1 MIKHFILLFVWCH
14 LALAWDSSCPH
25 VESVAPQ
32 SGVVLDTSPTNNNAF
47 TITFSHNVSMM
58 SGGVLTPLSSLS
70 SSNLNQIFIVAGSKP
85 ISLARNS
92 FVSFPSAVSLNLAA
106 PGRSLIVSF
115 RLSISASDYYADL
128 MLADVFYLT
137 KSGKSLPFSSPAT
150 YRLQNVAPDTC
161 LANIASPVTSLCSF
175 VDASSVPSTPVS
187 SPTWSGTINEE
198 LAVSDPSQIS
208 FCKRRGIAQFE
219 SLLTTQVNIS
229 VNIQNSGSASS
240 SLGAIKLTHQ
250 DVEYELLSDWVVSI
264 QRNDTK
270 FVVPTIPNTQRY
282 YDAMEVSRGRIA
294 NSTYLAGLVDTSV
307 SSATVQTFLN
317 AASAGSLT
325 LIVLNLAPEQA
336 WDYVDSWT
344 TTSQYES
351 GLSTA
356 QLRFANLS
364 AGTSTFINFNSVWT
378 IRQETG
384 VDCSGCAARKAFCP
398 FCSLEYHQ
406 LVQDTSVPFRAF
418 QPVSDINQFLPSHGV
433 QMTLLA
439 QGVPVTTVVPRT
451 LGSTMWTSPEI
462 RPSTFFDVRGLYQAS
477 AFSNISERVMLQSS
491 SEQISTE
498 AQFIGS
504 SCNQIGVSFQSFTAQ
519 SNFCNLPFGSCLQNQ
534 ISQLRR
540 SAENYTPFHHPALA
554 GSVSCATGLCSRA
567 LLQPDN
573 SSLELQVYQVVPL
586 SVTLRLSANDVVL
599 KEPFLSQSR
608 SGWLAAA
615 AAPGCDLDFEPSV
628 VQYQE
633 NEGTLDVSFTN
644 LGETDGA
651 VGITVTCQ
659 GLMVQGSPVMMAASV
674 NNLTSVRFSVSVP
687 SALNQSYSNA
697 SCTATIAVQRLP
709 LWSALGKS
717 VSCVSSIP
725 IYAGYFLP
733 PCNLT
738 RPGAIL
744 GLSVQ
749 NVSLDGV
756 DTSVLNTNG
765 NRTQARLMITFENTG
780 IPALAVVKTLCTP
793 GYVLVGVPGNIYLSG
808 ASVGVSAFVLRST
821 APGVSST
828 CSCHFEVYAH
838 HPTPN
843 CSVIVSQA
851 QASVSFAGSSLST
864 PSDASDDSSFF
875 DGLRDAFGNYSDGVV
890 GVILALIII
899 LGAGAIIVVIVVYR
913 IHRRSATKSVLLPFS
928 ESRSTRHDYMDVG
941 VTNVAS
947 SDPTYESSS
956 SPVIYANV
964 DATAS
969 GTAHYADVGE
979 LLYKAN
985 DATRVTMHDSTEAA
999 SNQAVVCTEG
1009 DPCLQPYLQTGPNG
1023 SFMCLTDFTANCVDG
1038 THSWESLQSISSVTG
1053 YLVGEVRLILLDS
1066 RNTENEYS

>member
-1 MIKHFILLFVWCH
+1 
-14 LALAWDSSCPH
+14 
-25 VESVAPQ
+25 
-32 SGVVLDTSPTNNNAF
+32 
-47 TITFSHNVSMM
+47 
-58 SGGVLTPLSSLS
+58 
-70 SSNLNQIFIVAGSKP
+70 
-85 ISLARNS
+85 
-92 FVSFPSAVSLNLAA
+92 
-106 PGRSLIVSF
+106 
-115 RLSISASDYYADL
+115 

-150 YRLQNVAPDTC
+150 
-161 LANIASPVTSLCSF
+161 
-175 VDASSVPSTPVS
+175 SVPSTPVS

-198 LAVSDPSQIS
+198 LA
-208 FCKRRGIAQFE
+208 
-219 SLLTTQVNIS
+219 VNIS

-378 IRQETG
+378 VLG
-384 VDCSGCAARKAFCP
+384 VRRGKLSA
-398 FCSLEYHQ
+398 H
-406 LVQDTSVPFRAF
+406 SVPLNITNWFKTHH
-418 QPVSDINQFLPSHGV
+418 DINQFLPSHGV

-462 RPSTFFDVRGLYQAS
+462 RPSTFFD
-477 AFSNISERVMLQSS
+477 
-491 SEQISTE
+491 
-498 AQFIGS
+498 
-504 SCNQIGVSFQSFTAQ
+504 
-519 SNFCNLPFGSCLQNQ
+519 NQ

-851 QASVSFAGSSLST
+851 QA
-864 PSDASDDSSFF
+864 
-875 DGLRDAFGNYSDGVV
+875 DGVV

-1053 YLVGEVRLILLDS
+1053 YLVGENASQVPQAIRCSEIQDLLLDPDS
-1066 RNTENEYS
+1066 QTAWLITKTRAYKLMAPSSDFADTHRAFVNKLFSKV